1 MKRDHIYKKITVV
14 AKKTVIHFKLFGN
27 DPFERIAVHD
37 TALPAEAAAHLQAFV
52 EIIIKEG
59 EDKIKADDRQ
69 ELIDFRKDEIEDDFP
84 EDDTDEEEVDDSD
97 EDILTEPDELDDE
110 ESPEEEPEDWANV
123 ALPVIDNTEMPD
135 YSLMEKEHL
144 IWYVNNS
151 EKDVLIE
158 DVKFNFTKTLSPSAS
173 LETIREQVIELAAK
187 ELKWK

>member
-1 MKRDHIYKKITVV
+1 MKRDHIYKKV
-14 AKKTVIHFKLFGN
+14 AVTPKKTVIHFKLFEN

-69 ELIDFRKDEIEDDFP
+69 ERIDFSDDEIEDDFP
-84 EDDTDEEEVDDSD
+84 EEDPDVEEVEDAEESIITEDDGM
-97 EDILTEPDELDDE
+97 EDE
-110 ESPEEEPEDWANV
+110 ESPEEEPVDFTNEP
-123 ALPVIDNTEMPD
+123 LPVIENTEMPD
-135 YSLMEKEHL
+135 YRAMTKEHL
-144 IWYVNNS
+144 IWYVENS

-158 DVKFNFTKTLSPSAS
+158 DVKFNFSKNLSPDAS
-173 LETIREQVIELAAK
+173 LEVIREQVIELAAK